1 MSHYCGSI
9 IWETKNTKAW
19 NSAWIDK
26 LKDDQRSIGANLAV
40 LVSTELP
47 EGIKTF
53 GHVDGVWV
61 VSVASCIPLAMTL
74 RQQLVPVTL

>member
-26 LKDDQRSIGANLAV
+26 LKDDQRSIGANL
-40 LVSTELP
+40 
-47 EGIKTF
+47 
-53 GHVDGVWV
+53 
-61 VSVASCIPLAMTL
+61 
-74 RQQLVPVTL
+74 